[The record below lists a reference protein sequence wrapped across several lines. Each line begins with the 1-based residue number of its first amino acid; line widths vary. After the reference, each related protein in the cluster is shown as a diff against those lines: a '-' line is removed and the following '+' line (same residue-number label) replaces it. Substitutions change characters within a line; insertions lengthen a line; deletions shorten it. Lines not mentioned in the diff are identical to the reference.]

1 MLKKI
6 LLAAVVAAT
15 ATFAQINVGATLGAN
30 LSTLKGDDSEDFG
43 TSIGFQA
50 GVAGKFAVPV
60 IPLVL
65 VPEILTDMRNFSYD
79 PGAEYNIT
87 TWALDIPVMARF
99 SPMPVFY
106 IEAGP
111 QFAFN
116 LSTSS
121 DKVLGKDISDI
132 FEFNTFEFDF
142 VLGGGTDILP
152 FVDIDFRVVLGLS
165 DWMSGLVGEKGG
177 DPWDTSNLQFML
189 GVTYW
194 FL

>member
-15 ATFAQINVGATLGAN
+15 ASFAQINVGAHLGVN
-30 LSTLKGDDSEDFG
+30 INTIMGEDSEDFG
-43 TSIGFQA
+43 TSVGFEA

-60 IPLVL
+60 IPIVL
-65 VPEILTDMRNFSYD
+65 VPEILIDMRNFSYD
-79 PGAEYNIT
+79 YSSELSIT
-87 TWALDIPVMARF
+87 TWALDIPVLARF

-106 IEAGP
+106 LEAGP

-121 DKVLGKDISDI
+121 DKVAGKEISDVFDI
-132 FEFNTFEFDF
+132 NTFEFDL
-142 VLGGGTDILP
+142 VLGGGTDIVP

-165 DWMSGLVGEKGG
+165 DWMSGVKGELGS
-177 DPWDTSNLQFML
+177 DPWDTSNLQFVL
-189 GVTYW
+189 GATYW
-194 FL
+194 F